1 MECFLPCCLCSS
13 GAVWIVFGVHVGL
26 LRALVWVAV
35 KWSENR
41 ELLVDEQ
48 VLREGSSTAD
58 KARVDSVQICLV
70 PQQPLPVSEVT
81 VEEVV
86 LVVIVCRPLT

>member
-1 MECFLPCCLCSS
+1 MECFLPCRLCSS
-13 GAVWIVFGVHVGL
+13 GAVWIVFGVHMGL

-48 VLREGSSTAD
+48 VALKGEVLQTQRELIQSKYALSHSN
-58 KARVDSVQICLV
+58 RCPFPRSQ
-70 PQQPLPVSEVT
+70 
-81 VEEVV
+81 
-86 LVVIVCRPLT
+86 